1 MQHYATN
8 PQVIHETIDGETIII
23 DLATGTYF
31 SLQGAAPA
39 IWSGLVAGE
48 ADEQIVTR
56 LAAAYDAPAEELAA
70 AVATF
75 LEELERNQLVARS
88 DGAGGAPA
96 GAAAEAS
103 EPPAERAPF
112 VVPRLETY
120 TDMQDIIL
128 LDPVHKV
135 DSQGWPHAAPVEPG
149 SA

>member
-48 ADEQIVTR
+48 ADEQIVAR

-75 LEELERNQLVARS
+75 LEELERHQLVARS
-88 DGAGGAPA
+88 DGASGAPA
-96 GAAAEAS
+96 ADGAG

-112 VVPRLETY
+112 VAPRLETY

-135 DSQGWPHAAPVEPG
+135 DSQGWPHAAPAEPG